1 MTLKVSFCLTMK
13 TIIMLR
19 EKMTIFISNIYIRF
33 LLHTEKTIEIQIL

>member
-19 EKMTIFISNIYIRF
+19 EKIFISNIYIRF